1 MEAIHLVSP
10 IGSVLEIGCTTGFR
24 LDKAQRAFGAQCA
37 GLEASDSAVT
47 EGAEK
52 YPKIDIRQGVAPQD
66 LNQWSGS
73 KFDVVVV
80 GHLMYLLPRSVLFE
94 FAAQVDSLL
103 ADNGHWIVVDFIY
116 HKNTVASYAH
126 QDSLLLY
133 KGDPSGPWSWN
144 PQYFLIHRD
153 VYPLSGEAT
162 SQREP
167 NQWQSIDVLRKLSE
181 SQAYE
186 NVNSPKS
193 VHTLEG
199 S

>member
-1 MEAIHLVSP
+1 MTPEEAAALAADGDRYHRVNYEGIGTIADPAFSQMEAIHLVSP

-103 ADNGHWIVVDFIY
+103 ADNGHLIVVDFIY
-116 HKNTVASYAH
+116 H
-126 QDSLLLY
+126 
-133 KGDPSGPWSWN
+133 
-144 PQYFLIHRD
+144 
-153 VYPLSGEAT
+153 
-162 SQREP
+162 
-167 NQWQSIDVLRKLSE
+167 
-181 SQAYE
+181 
-186 NVNSPKS
+186 
-193 VHTLEG
+193 
-199 S
+199 